1 MGDGE
6 PIPALVI
13 DNFCVDI
20 EKIAA
25 TLNEWEHAAEPFEKA
40 THYTEKALYK
50 ILTLDIIPVITA
62 QLKVRTLPEKSS
74 WRLII

>member
-1 MGDGE
+1 MS
-6 PIPALVI
+6 ISALVI

-20 EKIAA
+20 TKIAV
-25 TLNEWEHAAEPFEKA
+25 TLYEWEHAAKPFEKA

-62 QLKVRTLPEKSS
+62 QLRVRTLLNKSS
-74 WRLII
+74 WPLLT